1 MRTQPSTYLLIPGA
15 WHGGWSWWPVA
26 RRLRAAGHRAVALT
40 LPGLADGDDRA
51 GLRLR
56 DAVDHVIDEVQRR
69 ELTGVTLVGHSWAGY
84 PMTAAAHRL
93 ADRISTMVYY
103 NAQVPVPGGSM
114 ADDNP
119 PEIAAFLR
127 DLIESAPDNAI
138 PPTVEFVRQ
147 SFMQDVA
154 EDAQRLLAELLTPH
168 PGAYFLDAPDVPD
181 FAALGLPARYVLG
194 EHDHALPRPGA
205 EFAARLGLEP
215 VMVAGTHEGMLTH
228 PDAVADAILAA

>member
-1 MRTQPSTYLLIPGA
+1 MTTQPSTYLLIPGA

-26 RRLRAAGHRAVALT
+26 KRLRAAGRRAVAVT

-56 DAVDHVIDEVQRR
+56 DAVDYLVDVVRR
-69 ELTGVTLVGHSWAGY
+69 RDLTDVTLVGHSWAGY

-93 ADRISTMVYY
+93 PGRVSTMVYY
-103 NAQVPVPGGSM
+103 NAQVPRPNGSM

-119 PEIAAFLR
+119 PEVAAFLR
-127 DLIESAPDNAI
+127 ELIESTPDRAI

-147 SFMQDVA
+147 TFMQDVA

-168 PGAYFLDAPDVPD
+168 PGAYFLDALDAPDV
-181 FAALGLPARYVLG
+181 AALGLPARYILG
-194 EHDHALPRPGA
+194 EHDRALPRPGT

-215 VMVAGTHEGMLTH
+215 VLVPGTHEGMLTH